1 MLICDLASQVQNFM
15 SQFKLFII
23 QIDSDFTHFSIWI
36 NMPKNLIVIALCEL
50 AAKSMRKT
58 EEHFVDMDKFRVNFQ
73 VI

>member
-1 MLICDLASQVQNFM
+1 
-15 SQFKLFII
+15 
-23 QIDSDFTHFSIWI
+23 
-36 NMPKNLIVIALCEL
+36 MPKNLIVIALCEL